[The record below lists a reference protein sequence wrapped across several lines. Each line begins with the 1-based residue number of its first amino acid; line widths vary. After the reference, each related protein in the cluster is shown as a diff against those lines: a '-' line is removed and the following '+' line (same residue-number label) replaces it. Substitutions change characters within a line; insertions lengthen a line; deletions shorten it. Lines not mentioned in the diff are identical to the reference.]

1 MIEHSNLSSLG
12 KKIFFLH
19 PSALIQNQIMSEL
32 AQEEF
37 EVYSVKN
44 EAKLKQILE
53 KHPDS
58 VVFANISEGMKENA
72 WEEWIRA
79 VMASPDTA
87 SVSVGIITSA
97 VNEDTRYKYVEN
109 LKVRCGYTVIKSD
122 LSVVLKQ
129 LILILS
135 NVNAKGRRKYIRAIM
150 ENETNMTVNFPMNG
164 TYINGVLKDIS
175 VVGFSCSFKEDP
187 EFTKN
192 RFFEDIQVRLQA
204 QLLKIE
210 GIIFGSRMDGNEKTY
225 VVLFTQR
232 VDPSVKTKIRKYI
245 QSNLQ
250 NKMDSEL
257 K

>member
-1 MIEHSNLSSLG
+1 MMEQANLSALG

-37 EVYSVKN
+37 EVYSVKD
-44 EAKLKQILE
+44 ETKLRQIL
-53 KHPDS
+53 KKYPDS
-58 VVFANISEGMKENA
+58 IVFANISDGMKETA
-72 WEEWIRA
+72 WEEWVRG
-79 VMASPDTA
+79 VMADPDTA
-87 SVSVGIITSA
+87 SIPIGIITSNA
-97 VNEDTRYKYVEN
+97 DENIKRKYVDN
-109 LKVRCGYTVIKSD
+109 LKVRCGYTVIKAD
-122 LSVVLKQ
+122 LSVVIKQ
-129 LILILS
+129 LILILN
-135 NVNAKGRRKYIRAIM
+135 NVNAKGRRKYIRALM
-150 ENETNMTVNFPMNG
+150 DNETNTTVNFPMNG
-164 TYINGVLKDIS
+164 TYVNGVLRDIS
-175 VVGFSCSFKEDP
+175 VVGFSCSFTEDP

-204 QLLKIE
+204 QLLKVE

-232 VDPSVKTKIRKYI
+232 VDPSAKTKIRKYI

-250 NKMDSEL
+250 NKMDDEL